1 MEQFNTNVRYQK
13 LALVFLTECVVF
25 WIFCDLWAAV
35 VQLPYQLLWITTT
48 DSEDNR
54 LEYSEFEN
62 DVQNTTR
69 IKVLV
74 LFMTG

>member
-1 MEQFNTNVRYQK
+1 M
-13 LALVFLTECVVF
+13 
-25 WIFCDLWAAV
+25 
-35 VQLPYQLLWITTT
+35 QLPYQLLWITTT